1 MSSKKSL
8 PMGAIS
14 FRETVRRQDAGDVRR
29 IVDATG
35 FFTPEEVDVAEEL
48 VHERLMQGEES
59 GYFFVF
65 AELDGE
71 MLGYACYGPT
81 PAAEGTY
88 DLYWI
93 AVDPARR
100 HMGLGKKLVAV
111 TVEKVRGLQ
120 GRLLFAETSGMEK
133 YVSTRKFYERTG
145 FTAEAVLKDF
155 YRPGDDKVIYR
166 LEIATR

>member
-1 MSSKKSL
+1 MENTPTAPL
-8 PMGAIS
+8 PQVT
-14 FRETVRRQDAGDVRR
+14 FRETVREQDAADIRR
-29 IVDATG
+29 IVQDTG

-48 VHERLMQGEES
+48 VREHLAHGDAS
-59 GYFFVF
+59 GYHFIM
-65 AELDGE
+65 AEQQDELV
-71 MLGYACYGPT
+71 GYACYGPT

-100 HMGLGKKLVAV
+100 NMGLGKQLIAA
-111 TVEKVRGLQ
+111 TAHKVRARN

-133 YVSTRKFYERTG
+133 YGSTRAFYTRTG

-166 LEIATR
+166 LEV